1 MAVMRICAVLALAA
15 ALFTPVQ
22 ASPETDSAADTTNAC
37 VYGSGQKAIDA
48 CTHTIGLA
56 KIVDPPDGGTLGAG
70 VYADRGRVYAGM
82 KMVGK
87 AMDDF
92 AQAIRLDPKNGHTYF
107 MRGLAYL
114 NDMDRYDLAVQDF
127 TTALRL
133 DPTYEEV
140 VVDRGV
146 AYLDLGQ
153 YERALQDF
161 DAAMRLDPKDGVASA
176 DRGTA
181 EDLLGRRDLAIP
193 AYDEAIR
200 RQPNLAWAYSQRCL
214 SKLSM
219 GQSPRA
225 ALADCNKALEVKQ
238 TAAFINAPRGALLAE
253 RALFFALTGNGD
265 AARKDCASGGSDGEK
280 GPQSSY
286 RLYLC
291 GLIETKAGDAA
302 RGNADM
308 ATAAANRVDPYYMR
322 LYAGYSAPPI
332 ASAASGPGR
341 LELALLA
348 DDPASATGAALHD
361 AHDPNKTYFVA
372 RDITLPGDIE
382 GMDAAVTAQGEPALE
397 LHLAAGA
404 QKRIGDPSLMDH
416 QIALVLDGRTVL
428 AAATVRAPL
437 STDITLNGNFTT
449 AEINELVA
457 AIYPPSHAD
466 SFLAWMERTGVW
478 YLAAALLLIALGVGV
493 GRLLPRRA

>member
-1 MAVMRICAVLALAA
+1 MAMMRVCAVLALAVA
-15 ALFTPVQ
+15 VCTPAQ
-22 ASPETDSAADTTNAC
+22 ASPETDSAADITNAC
-37 VYGSGQKAIDA
+37 VYGSGQKAIAA

-70 VYADRGRVYAGM
+70 IYADRGRVYAGM
-82 KMVGK
+82 KMFAN

-92 AQAIRLDPKNGHTYF
+92 ALAIHLDPKNGHTYF

-161 DAAMRLDPKDGVASA
+161 DTAARLAPKDELPAA
-176 DRGTA
+176 DRGMT
-181 EDLLGRRDLAIP
+181 EDLLGRHDLAVHD
-193 AYDEAIR
+193 YNEAVR
-200 RQPNLAWAYSQRCL
+200 KAPDVAWPLSLRCL
-214 SKLSM
+214 AKLSA
-219 GQSPRA
+219 GQNA
-225 ALADCNKALEVKQ
+225 QDALADCNKALSMKQ
-238 TAAFINAPRGALLAE
+238 SPGEQKAPHGVLLAD
-253 RALFFALTGNGD
+253 RALFFALTGNFTG
-265 AARKDCASGGSDGEK
+265 ARKDCDAARLSDPK
-280 GPQSSY
+280 LPDV
-286 RLYLC
+286 LYLC
-291 GLIETKAGDAA
+291 GLVETKAGDTVH
-302 RGNADM
+302 GVADI
-308 ATAAANRVDPYYMR
+308 AAAHANDLNPLYDR
-322 LYAGYSAPPI
+322 LYLGFSAPP
-332 ASAASGPGR
+332 ATAAASGPGR
-341 LELALLA
+341 LELVLVT
-348 DDPASATGAALHD
+348 DDAASATGAPLRD

-372 RDITLPGDIE
+372 RDITLPGDIK
-382 GMDAAVTAQGEPALE
+382 GMDAIVDAQGQPALE
-397 LHLAAGA
+397 LYLADDA

-437 STDITLNGNFTT
+437 STDITLTGNFTT

-457 AIYPPSHAD
+457 AIYPQSHTD
-466 SFLAWMERTGVW
+466 SFLAWMERAGVW

-493 GRLLPRRA
+493 GRLLPRRTT